1 MTTVVTGWT
10 GRGYDT
16 LGRQFLATFERH
28 WPRSTTLAVAL
39 DFDMCSTEE
48 FIDNSKR
55 KHMQIVVEHCVGL
68 VEFADRHKDNP
79 EAHGIGEPRSGW
91 REKDRRIGYSWR
103 FDAVKFA
110 TQLFI
115 PEAAAKHL
123 PDGEILVWFDAD
135 VLTHRDVPEGF
146 VEGLIGDAD
155 ICYLGRQPKH
165 SEIGF
170 WAVRLN
176 PLTRAFLSK
185 MPSLYRSDLVFELR
199 EWHSAFVFD
208 AARAMIPMKERNLTP
223 GGSGH
228 VWMKSP
234 LARYLDH
241 LKGDRKA
248 LGRSPERKAA

>member
-10 GRGYDT
+10 GRGYDA
-16 LGRQFLATFERH
+16 LGEQFGRTFEEY
-28 WPRSTTLAVAL
+28 WPSSVPLWCYGDDSPLHTMFTGHHEIHLRPLWECAGLA
-39 DFDMCSTEE
+39 DF
-48 FIDNSKR
+48 I
-55 KHMQIVVEHCVGL
+55 
-68 VEFADRHKDNP
+68 ARHKDNP
-79 EAHGIGEPRSGW
+79 EAHGRGSPRPGW

-103 FDAVKFA
+103 FDAAKFA
-110 TQLFI
+110 LQLFV

-146 VEGLIGDAD
+146 IEGLIGDND
-155 ICYLGRQPKH
+155 ICYLGREPKH

-170 WAVRLN
+170 WAVRLS

-185 MPSLYRSDLVFELR
+185 MPSLYRSDMVFQLR

-228 VWMKSP
+228 VWHRSP
-234 LARYLDH
+234 LGRYLDH

-248 LGRSPERKAA
+248 LGRSPERRAA